1 MSTFLIAKK
10 ERLPD
15 KPKDYMLRVRL
26 DDELMKKLDE
36 IVQADK
42 SSRSHVVRK
51 GIEKLYQE
59 MNKKTL

>member
-1 MSTFLIAKK
+1 MIAKK

-26 DDELMKKLDE
+26 DEELIKKLDE
-36 IVQADK
+36 VVQADN

-51 GIEKLYQE
+51 GIEKMYQE
-59 MNKKTL
+59 MHKKTL